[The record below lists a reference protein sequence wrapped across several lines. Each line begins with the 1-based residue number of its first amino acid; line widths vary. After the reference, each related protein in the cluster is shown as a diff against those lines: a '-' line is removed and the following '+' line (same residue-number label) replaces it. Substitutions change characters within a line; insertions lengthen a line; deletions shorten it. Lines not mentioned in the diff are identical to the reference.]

1 MALQA
6 SGPISL
12 ADLAAEFADTA
23 PYSMSEFYRD
33 GGKVTGNN
41 TNVPTSGAIG
51 LGNFYNATRQIALT
65 IASNQSNLNLRTW
78 ALANGWDGVAPLAV
92 TLNTGVWISGSV
104 AGNST
109 AALTIDG
116 SFPGGVTFINNGTV
130 AGRGGNGGAGASQAA
145 SATAGQAGGRAM
157 LVSSAVSIQ
166 NNGTIAGGGGGGGGG
181 ASASRAVSCSMG
193 ETDCSSTSNGGGGG
207 GGRSNAG
214 FNASGG
220 GVTTVSSNG
229 CSTTAQATAGGTGT
243 SAAPGGGGSNT
254 SMLSI
259 CICPSCNS
267 AGGDGGA
274 GGAWGAAGGTGGVVS
289 LGDTARSNA
298 AGGAA
303 GQAVSGD
310 GNVTWQSL
318 GTILGARV

>member
-51 LGNFYNATRQIALT
+51 LGNFYNAARQIALT
-65 IASNQSNLNLRTW
+65 IASNVSDLNLRTW
-78 ALANGWDGVAPLAV
+78 ALANGWDGSAPLIV
-92 TLNTGVWISGSV
+92 TLNSGIWISGSV

-116 SFPGGVTFINNGTV
+116 SFPAGVTFINNGTV
-130 AGRGGNGGAGASQAA
+130 AGRGGVGGSGASAA
-145 SATAGQAGGRAM
+145 AGQAGGRAM
-157 LVSSAVSIQ
+157 LVQSAVSIQ

-181 ASASRAVSCSMG
+181 AGRSGTGSCSMG
-193 ETDCSSTSNGGGGG
+193 DDQCTSAAAGGGGG
-207 GGRSNAG
+207 GGRSNAS
-214 FNASGG
+214 FSASGG
-220 GVTTVSSNG
+220 AGGTWSGSGSTGCFGTNG
-229 CSTTAQATAGGTGT
+229 TAGGTGT
-243 SAAPGGGGSNT
+243 SSGAGGGGSAANIPQCT
-254 SMLSI
+254 CLACEI
-259 CICPSCNS
+259 T
-267 AGGDGGA
+267 GGA
-274 GGAWGAAGGTGGVVS
+274 GGSGGGWGAAGSAGATTAVAGG
-289 LGDTARSNA
+289 